1 MTPGP
6 NDGDADSAP
15 EQTDDDI
22 TIYETPGELLNA
34 NALTQLVTPES
45 RAKLIVALLIL
56 EGDADSP
63 SGIVERAGLG
73 RNSWYNNRDALL
85 SAEDAA
91 ADYDG
96 PSYGI
101 MEQKGTIGNSPLYR
115 IKMEDPLVQA
125 LNDVLNLARVR
136 RSGDEDLVEAYSR

>member
-1 MTPGP
+1 MTPEP
-6 NDGDADSAP
+6 TTDATDES
-15 EQTDDDI
+15 TDDDV
-22 TIYETPGELLNA
+22 TVYETASEILDA

-63 SGIVERAGLG
+63 TSIVERAGLG

-85 SAEDAA
+85 SADAA
-91 ADYDG
+91 DDDYDG

-101 MEQKGTIGNSPLYR
+101 MEQEGSIGNSPLYR
-115 IKMEDPLVQA
+115 IKMDDPLVQA

-136 RSGDEDLVEAYSR
+136 RSGDEDLVEAYDR